1 MCLHSTDGSGTAPCS
16 CKSPGDAQV
25 CGGSDSCTISFS
37 TGATEACVYIKMDGD
52 DTLEDDRTETLT
64 LTAAAGDG
72 ITIGNPGEIV
82 LLVIDDD
89 CELMRAQTVYTKH
102 SNWNT

>member
-52 DTLEDDRTETLT
+52 DTLEDDRMETLT
-64 LTAAAGDG
+64 LIGGDD
-72 ITIGNPGEIV
+72 IVIGDFGELK

-89 CELMRAQTVYTKH
+89 CELVKVMCI
-102 SNWNT
+102 SNFLVNQVLF